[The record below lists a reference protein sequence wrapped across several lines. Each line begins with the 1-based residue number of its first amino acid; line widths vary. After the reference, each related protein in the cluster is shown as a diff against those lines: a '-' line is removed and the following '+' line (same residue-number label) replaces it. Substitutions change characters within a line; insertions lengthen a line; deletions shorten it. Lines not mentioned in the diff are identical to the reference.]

1 VLATHQVAKGSEFL
15 HVMVVMNDKLAGGNQ
30 ISYDKMLGLC

>member
-15 HVMVVMNDKLAGGNQ
+15 HVMVVVNDKLAGGNQ
-30 ISYDKMLGLC
+30 IYYDKMLGVC